1 MIVWSIST
9 QAGKYSP
16 ERCWFICFLNDLK
29 FWYIISYKC
38 SLCILFIRHT
48 VCLFFWH
55 NGLVLRS
62 NHSIKA
68 LTIKD
73 GLSIIQ

>member
-29 FWYIISYKC
+29 FWYIISYNIRC
-38 SLCILFIRHT
+38 VFYSLGIPFAY
-48 VCLFFWH
+48 FFGTMVWY
-55 NGLVLRS
+55 
-62 NHSIKA
+62 
-68 LTIKD
+68 
-73 GLSIIQ
+73 